1 MAEVE
6 SSFGQPTLLLGGL
19 SAIEATLSYQDA
31 STSAANTEEE
41 GFSSNGLLGDTLV
54 GEGGDLTSSSALVD
68 TGSNFGSE

>member
-19 SAIEATLSYQDA
+19 SAIEATLAYQDA
-31 STSAANTEEE
+31 STSVANTEAED
-41 GFSSNGLLGDTLV
+41 FSSNGLLGDTIM
-54 GEGGDLTSSSALVD
+54 GEGGHLTSSRALAD